1 MTASARWARS
11 SRADP
16 ARFGRAGVGAG
27 ETGRITAAQH
37 GGEVIGYG
45 LAHVMP
51 AAGSWVGDIW
61 QTGERIG
68 GLESLAALPAC
79 RGQGI
84 GFRPTDGEA
93 GRR

>member
-1 MTASARWARS
+1 
-11 SRADP
+11 
-16 ARFGRAGVGAG
+16 
-27 ETGRITAAQH
+27 
-37 GGEVIGYG
+37 
-45 LAHVMP
+45 MP